1 MAEPLLA
8 DAPPRPRHC
17 AGCQHVHGG
26 RAFGVCLVTDCPCV
40 AVSDKSAR
48 RQRCRLAA
56 KAFAAL
62 SPEQLAL
69 YQVAARRAADS
80 DLTLEE
86 FALEYGFDQQLLW
99 RARRS
104 LRLNPP
110 PANHQPRALR
120 ATLSRPGF
128 SP

>member
-1 MAEPLLA
+1 M
-8 DAPPRPRHC
+8 
-17 AGCQHVHGG
+17 
-26 RAFGVCLVTDCPCV
+26 TDCPCV